1 MTSGFIEGEGI
12 INCIYVG
19 SQGVI
24 EAGNILCRGLGS
36 FFIVNHLGYKI
47 ICLWKNV
54 LGGRLGHSREEGNEE
69 RPFA

>member
-1 MTSGFIEGEGI
+1 M
-12 INCIYVG
+12 
-19 SQGVI
+19 QGVSKVEMI
-24 EAGNILCRGLGS
+24 VCRGLGS

-54 LGGRLGHSREEGNEE
+54 LGGRLGHSREEGNKE